1 MVMLKPNVTNWVMIH
16 QQDFN
21 FQVLKKVQPFSA
33 RSMSSKVFNSLT
45 IPTTDFYLSFEFDDN
60 PWLKRANLKVVSI
73 KVSLNICYCHET
85 TS

>member
-21 FQVLKKVQPFSA
+21 FQVLKKVQPFFWQEICLP
-33 RSMSSKVFNSLT
+33 KVFNSLT
-45 IPTTDFYLSFEFDDN
+45 IPTTDFYLSFDYNDN

-73 KVSLNICYCHET
+73 KVSLNIFY
-85 TS
+85 